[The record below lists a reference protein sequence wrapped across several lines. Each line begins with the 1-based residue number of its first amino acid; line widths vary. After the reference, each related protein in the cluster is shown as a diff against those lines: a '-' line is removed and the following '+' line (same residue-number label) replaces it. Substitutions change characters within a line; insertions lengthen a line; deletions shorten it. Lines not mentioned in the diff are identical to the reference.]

1 MGTFGNLIKR
11 TGLKDRLGSSAQFL
25 IVFIVL
31 IWGIELVDKF
41 TPTYKLDDWG
51 IRPRSPWG
59 LAGIPLSPLLHGGF
73 GHLAANTIPLFVLG
87 IIIGFRGLRNL
98 VDVTIIIALVGG
110 AGVWIIGKDATHIG
124 ASGLVFGYFGF
135 LIARG
140 LFDKSVRSL
149 LVGVLVLF
157 LYGGLISGVLPT
169 QPGVSWEAHLCGL
182 LAGALAAKM
191 LSGRTSRLSS
201 IE

>member
-51 IRPRSPWG
+51 IRPRSLWG

-73 GHLAANTIPLFVLG
+73 GHLTANTIPLFVLG

-110 AGVWIIGKDATHIG
+110 AGVWIIGKDATHIL
-124 ASGLVFGYFGF
+124 S
-135 LIARG
+135 LIH
-140 LFDKSVRSL
+140 
-149 LVGVLVLF
+149 
-157 LYGGLISGVLPT
+157 I
-169 QPGVSWEAHLCGL
+169 
-182 LAGALAAKM
+182 
-191 LSGRTSRLSS
+191 
-201 IE
+201 